1 MPKSVDADCSYC
13 TLIGHTL
20 GEKYIYKRRRGK
32 KEERGG
38 KRLGDRE
45 IKGEREWEMKSTAV
59 IKQSNDLSSRKT
71 HSNTDKRMQTWIW
84 ARSTSS
90 VLFKQICH
98 RHKTMSNSLCDRP
111 LMQYLNSNMINY
123 VSLHRQN
130 YLRNVACRS
139 DFDLSTLLRSNS
151 STSKN

>member
-1 MPKSVDADCSYC
+1 MCESPVHKEIRNIVVSLTCFCFQTVSERGTVRGMRACVCMGGKGEGRERDCDKEWTLSNSQQMPKSVDADCSYC

-71 HSNTDKRMQTWIW
+71 HSNTDKRMQT
-84 ARSTSS
+84 
-90 VLFKQICH
+90 
-98 RHKTMSNSLCDRP
+98 
-111 LMQYLNSNMINY
+111 
-123 VSLHRQN
+123 
-130 YLRNVACRS
+130 
-139 DFDLSTLLRSNS
+139 
-151 STSKN
+151 